1 MNNTQETDQDRAAE
15 ARDDYRDEVYARAD
29 NRRGRLYKEALAAG
43 YAIDEYSPGD
53 GTTRYR
59 FFDMS
64 DNRMAIEKFSYF
76 AGRGSARALG
86 LADAEKAMAQLD
98 ARAGYILGVDA

>member
-43 YAIDEYSPGD
+43 YAIGLFVEDYD
-53 GTTRYR
+53 G
-59 FFDMS
+59 
-64 DNRMAIEKFSYF
+64 
-76 AGRGSARALG
+76 
-86 LADAEKAMAQLD
+86 
-98 ARAGYILGVDA
+98 